1 MSFGLHMKTRI
12 CGVPAEY
19 AAVVRWSK
27 VLFILTVSGFNAM
40 ADGDTVHATVLEYI
54 LFFHILVCA

>member
-19 AAVVRWSK
+19 AAAVRWSK
-27 VLFILTVSGFNAM
+27 VFILTVSGFNVM
-40 ADGDTVHATVLEYI
+40 ADGGTIYSAALEYI
-54 LFFHILVCA
+54 RFFHILVCA